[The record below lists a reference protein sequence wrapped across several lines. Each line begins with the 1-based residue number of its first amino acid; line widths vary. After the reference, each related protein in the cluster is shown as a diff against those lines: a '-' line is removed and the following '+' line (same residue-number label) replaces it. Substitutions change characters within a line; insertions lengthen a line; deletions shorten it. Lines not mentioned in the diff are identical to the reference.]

1 MTDANCLIVSHSVK
15 FYTSAKQLA
24 EEALQC
30 ETALASTV
38 REARGMLLTG
48 DYTLL
53 LINAPLPDEFGLDIA
68 VYAASEQA
76 AGVVIFTAPDLLEQ
90 VRAKAEPHGVV
101 ALPKNASVSQ
111 VKLTLSTLAVAARKL
126 KDARRENDKL
136 KTEMETVKVMSR
148 AKLILVQ
155 QFGMTEKESHSY
167 IEQRAMEARSSR
179 RSIAENI
186 IKSYE

>member
-1 MTDANCLIVSHSVK
+1 
-15 FYTSAKQLA
+15 
-24 EEALQC
+24 
-30 ETALASTV
+30 
-38 REARGMLLTG
+38 MLKNL
-48 DYTLL
+48 
-53 LINAPLPDEFGLDIA
+53 FC
-68 VYAASEQA
+68 
-76 AGVVIFTAPDLLEQ
+76 Q

-126 KDARRENDKL
+126 KDAKRENDKL
-136 KTEMETVKVMSR
+136 KSEMETVKVMSR

-155 QFGMTEKESHSY
+155 QFGMTEKEAHTY
-167 IEQRAMEARSSR
+167 IEQRAMESRSSR